1 MMKGKLAGVK
11 GLTVKC
17 HLAVR
22 NPDALSIDI
31 HFTGR
36 RATGGFLRTGAWKE
50 RAVEQG
56 QLRLTGWIGDNSR
69 EEACILVV
77 YVAEFDAVCRSE
89 SSESKASPVEDIF
102 RYRQGNPRAMGRP
115 CRVSQ

>member
-22 NPDALSIDI
+22 NPDALPIDI

-50 RAVEQG
+50 RPVKQG
-56 QLRLTGWIGDNSR
+56 QLRLTGWIGNNGR
-69 EEACILVV
+69 EEAGILVV
-77 YVAEFDAVCRSE
+77 YAAEAKV
-89 SSESKASPVEDIF
+89 ASPRRLQWKISSDTA
-102 RYRQGNPRAMGRP
+102 RAIRGP
-115 CRVSQ
+115 WDDHAV

>member
-1 MMKGKLAGVK
+1 LDFADTVVDEQPAVFRQDGWSSAADLEPFPRRDWRCQAMMKGKLAGVK

-36 RATGGFLRTGAWKE
+36 RATGGFLGASAWKKGP
-50 RAVEQG
+50 VEHC
-56 QLRLTGWIGDNSR
+56 QLGLTGRIGDDGW
-69 EEACILVV
+69 EKAGILVV
-77 YVAEFDAVCRSE
+77 HLAE
-89 SSESKASPVEDIF
+89 
-102 RYRQGNPRAMGRP
+102 
-115 CRVSQ
+115 

>member
-1 MMKGKLAGVK
+1 MVTSAGDFETFPRRDWRCQAMMKGKLAGVK

-36 RATGGFLRTGAWKE
+36 RATGGILRTGAWKE
-50 RAVEQG
+50 RPVEQG
-56 QLRLTGWIGDNSR
+56 QLRLTGWIGNNGR
-69 EEACILVV
+69 E
-77 YVAEFDAVCRSE
+77 
-89 SSESKASPVEDIF
+89 
-102 RYRQGNPRAMGRP
+102 
-115 CRVSQ
+115 

>member
-50 RAVEQG
+50 RPVEQG
-56 QLRLTGWIGDNSR
+56 QLRLTGWIGNNGR
-69 EEACILVV
+69 E
-77 YVAEFDAVCRSE
+77 
-89 SSESKASPVEDIF
+89 
-102 RYRQGNPRAMGRP
+102 
-115 CRVSQ
+115 